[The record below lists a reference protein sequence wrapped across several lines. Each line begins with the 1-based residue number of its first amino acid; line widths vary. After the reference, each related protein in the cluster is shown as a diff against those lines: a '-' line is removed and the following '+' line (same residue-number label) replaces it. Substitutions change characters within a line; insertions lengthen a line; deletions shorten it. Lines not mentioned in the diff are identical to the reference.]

1 MWVHEEGEG
10 RVGSL
15 VERMEHQG
23 VSVAAGTEKTGIA
36 AKPVAQTKSVP

>member
-15 VERMEHQG
+15 VERMEHQE
-23 VSVAAGTEKTGIA
+23 VPMAAGTEKGIA